1 MNFELTD
8 ATEEYGKEII
18 FNLMQLYTYELSFF
32 EDETTNFELQDNG
45 LYVVSKYTELYWKED
60 KRHPYVLK
68 CDGEIAGFVLE
79 RLNEEGMNEIAEF
92 FVLNKYRKLGAGT
105 FMANEMFKRFKGKW
119 EIQEDGISLEG
130 YYTID
135 YDGVD
140 NLITTSLFVKNNTD
154 NWLDNAK
161 VCETSSKK
169 CILVENLKPG
179 EETMVSIV
187 TSKLNNYVFEVQ
199 DVQFSD

>member
-1 MNFELTD
+1 MNFELID

-32 EDETTNFELQDNG
+32 EDETTEFVLQDNG

-119 EIQEDGISLEG
+119 EIRTLLKNKRAQEFWRKVVRDASNGNFTEQLIR
-130 YYTID
+130 
-135 YDGVD
+135 D
-140 NLITTSLFVKNNTD
+140 NTRYAFYFD
-154 NWLDNAK
+154 N
-161 VCETSSKK
+161 
-169 CILVENLKPG
+169 
-179 EETMVSIV
+179 
-187 TSKLNNYVFEVQ
+187 
-199 DVQFSD
+199 

>member
-32 EDETTNFELQDNG
+32 EDETTEFVLQDNG

-119 EIQEDGISLEG
+119 EIRTLLRNKRAQEFWRKVVRDASNGNFTEQLIR
-130 YYTID
+130 
-135 YDGVD
+135 D
-140 NLITTSLFVKNNTD
+140 NTRYAFYF
-154 NWLDNAK
+154 
-161 VCETSSKK
+161 
-169 CILVENLKPG
+169 EN
-179 EETMVSIV
+179 
-187 TSKLNNYVFEVQ
+187 
-199 DVQFSD
+199 

>member
-32 EDETTNFELQDNG
+32 EDETTEFVLQDNG

-119 EIQEDGISLEG
+119 EIRTLLKNKRAQDFWRKVVRDASNGNFTEQLIR
-130 YYTID
+130 
-135 YDGVD
+135 D
-140 NLITTSLFVKNNTD
+140 NTRYAFYFD
-154 NWLDNAK
+154 N
-161 VCETSSKK
+161 
-169 CILVENLKPG
+169 
-179 EETMVSIV
+179 
-187 TSKLNNYVFEVQ
+187 
-199 DVQFSD
+199 

>member
-1 MNFELTD
+1 MNFELID

-32 EDETTNFELQDNG
+32 EDETTEFVLQDNG

-79 RLNEEGMNEIAEF
+79 RLNEEGMYEIAEF

-119 EIQEDGISLEG
+119 EIRTLLKNKRAQEFWRKVVRDASNGNFTEQLIR
-130 YYTID
+130 
-135 YDGVD
+135 D
-140 NLITTSLFVKNNTD
+140 NTRYAFYFD
-154 NWLDNAK
+154 N
-161 VCETSSKK
+161 
-169 CILVENLKPG
+169 
-179 EETMVSIV
+179 
-187 TSKLNNYVFEVQ
+187 
-199 DVQFSD
+199 

>member
-1 MNFELTD
+1 MNFELID

-32 EDETTNFELQDNG
+32 EDETTKFVLQDNG

-119 EIQEDGISLEG
+119 EIRTLLKNKRAQDFWRKVVRDASNGNFTEQLIR
-130 YYTID
+130 
-135 YDGVD
+135 D
-140 NLITTSLFVKNNTD
+140 NTRYAFYFD
-154 NWLDNAK
+154 N
-161 VCETSSKK
+161 
-169 CILVENLKPG
+169 
-179 EETMVSIV
+179 
-187 TSKLNNYVFEVQ
+187 
-199 DVQFSD
+199 